1 MVWVQEPHIF
11 LMNPREPPSC
21 FRNREPHEKNKE
33 TIWWASLKHGM
44 SDVLIFGVGL
54 EGVQTGV

>member
-1 MVWVQEPHIF
+1 
-11 LMNPREPPSC
+11 MNPREPPSC
-21 FRNREPHEKNKE
+21 FRNHEPHKKNKE
-33 TIWWASLKHGM
+33 TIWWASLKNGM